1 MGRQELYKKVSPLH
15 FYLSSCFRLEDYL
28 SQEEIQAIEDSGAK
42 LNNLTNK
49 MIIPKKALKSI
60 NQVIKKNICI
70 LTFHRDLPFDFNGCS
85 VVLTC
90 TNGSMIFLKI
100 FFFNHSKSQ
109 SVFHFLLIIQQT
121 KRNLCRICMLLK
133 NLLLLL
139 Q

>member
-1 MGRQELYKKVSPLH
+1 M
-15 FYLSSCFRLEDYL
+15 FRLEDYL

-60 NQVIKKNICI
+60 NQVIQKNICI
-70 LTFHRDLPFDFNGCS
+70 FTLNRDRQFDFNGCS
-85 VVLTC
+85 VVSTS

-100 FFFNHSKSQ
+100 FSFNHLKSQ

-121 KRNLCRICMLLK
+121 KRSLCRICTLLK

-139 Q
+139 R